1 MGVLEYIFAGIV
13 EAFFGNPALVLGPL
27 VVSWPI
33 ILVALGFFT
42 GVLIGA
48 MPGLSGP
55 FAMAL
60 ALPILIS
67 IFGFTADALLPVLG
81 FLVGVMKG
89 ATVGGAVPAILFNT
103 PGTPDAYLTTLDG
116 YPMAKA
122 GLATK
127 ALRISLI
134 SSTFGSVFSIVL
146 LITVAPILANFALK
160 FGPVEMASVLLF
172 TFTIIGTISGSSMIK
187 GLFSAALGIVLAT
200 IGSDPMIGTPRFT
213 FGMTSLLDGLTYIPL
228 LVGLFA
234 LSEVITEA
242 AKGFRQ
248 DVERIEVHAEDK
260 ARNRITLADLKFIG
274 MPAVRGSLIGSFIG
288 LLPGIGSTIAA
299 FLAYADAKRAAGKSG
314 RFGEGDIRGI
324 AAPES
329 SNNAVGGATFIP
341 TLALGIPGDAVTA
354 ILLGAMVMLGVTP
367 GPLLFVTNPDVVYT
381 IYFVLILST
390 CLMFVIGLFATR
402 PLTLVLRLPKIY
414 LMPLVSLTCVAGSYV
429 VRNNF
434 IDVIVMLLAGVL
446 GFVFYRVGIPVT
458 PLLIS
463 FIITPPFEE
472 AVRQALTQSEGS
484 ISVFLTNPVA
494 IGSVVA
500 ALLVVALVVRTR
512 FTARAEVG

>member
-1 MGVLEYIFAGIV
+1 MDILLN
-13 EAFFGNPALVLGPL
+13 AFMSQMQPAVILTLVCC
-27 VVSWPI
+27 VVVGMVVGAIPGLTVSI
-33 ILVALGFFT
+33 AVALAVPIAIFLPT
-42 GVLIGA
+42 EI
-48 MPGLSGP
+48 
-55 FAMAL
+55 AL
-60 ALPILIS
+60 AM
-67 IFGFTADALLPVLG
+67 
-81 FLVGVMKG
+81 LVSLYGAGVY
-89 ATVGGAVPAILFNT
+89 GGSVSAILLKA
-103 PGTPDAYLTTLDG
+103 PGTPASAATAFDG
-116 YPMAKA
+116 FPMAKA

-134 SSTFGSVFSIVL
+134 SSTFGSVFSILL
-146 LITVAPILANFALK
+146 LITVAPVLAEFALQ
-160 FGPVEMASVLLF
+160 FGPVEKASILLF

-234 LSEVITEA
+234 LAEVITEA
-242 AKGFRQ
+242 ANGFRQ
-248 DVERIEVHAEDK
+248 DVERIEVRNEDRK
-260 ARNRITLADLKFIG
+260 KNRLTLGDLKIIG
-274 MPAVRGSLIGSFIG
+274 MPAIRGSLIGSFIG

-299 FLAYADAKRAAGKSG
+299 FLSYADAKRAAGKSG
-314 RFGEGDIRGI
+314 RFGQGDIRGI

-367 GPLLFVTNPDVVYT
+367 GPLLFITNPDVVYT
-381 IYFVLILST
+381 IYIVLVLST

-414 LMPLVSLTCVAGSYV
+414 LLPLVSLTCVAGSYV

-434 IDVIVMLLAGVL
+434 VDVIVMLLAGIL
-446 GFVFYRVGIPVT
+446 GFVFNRVNIPVT

-484 ISVFLTNPVA
+484 LSIFLTNYVA
-494 IGSVVA
+494 LGSIAA
-500 ALLVVALVVRTR
+500 ALLVVGLVVRAR
-512 FTARAEVG
+512 VASDTASD